1 VFGLGEPLRFGY
13 FAQQWTPVLTNEVVG
28 CPKPVVAASRKNLI
42 AMELSNRTASS
53 LISGRAWG
61 TWLAAALAWVV
72 VAGMPHSGYGQ
83 SGEPAFQYLGGNGS
97 EWSDG
102 FDSASTGAADVR
114 TSTPILSSAIV
125 DASQIAIAQ
134 YSDIVARGGWPV
146 VPAGKALG
154 LGVRD
159 PAVITLRQRL
169 AISGDLDRAV
179 GLSDIFDSY
188 VDAAVRRFQARHGIP
203 ADGIVGEST
212 LNAMNVPAGL
222 RLSQLATNLTRLKSL
237 TASLPD
243 RFVVVNIPAA
253 AVEAVENGRV
263 VSRHTAVVGK
273 VDRPSPIVNSKI
285 HEVNFNPFWTVPASI
300 IRKDLIPL
308 MQKEPDYLTKQHIRI
323 YDQKGNPLAPEQV
336 NWYGDEATK
345 FLFRQDPGDFNSL
358 GLVKI
363 NFPSPDGVYMH
374 DTPNKDLFTTESR
387 FYSSGCVR
395 VQGIRSLI
403 SWLLRD
409 TPDWPQSR
417 IEAQYLSGERI
428 DAKLAKPVQLYW
440 TYITAWAAE
449 AGVVQFRDDIYNLD
463 GLDVYVAQQ
472 SGVPL

>member
-1 VFGLGEPLRFGY
+1 MESP
-13 FAQQWTPVLTNEVVG
+13 
-28 CPKPVVAASRKNLI
+28 SRTQI
-42 AMELSNRTASS
+42 S
-53 LISGRAWG
+53 LMSDRSWG
-61 TWLAAALAWVV
+61 IGLAAAAWLAIVGLPA
-72 VAGMPHSGYGQ
+72 AGHAQ
-83 SGEPAFQYLGGNGS
+83 SQSVFQYLGGNAS

-102 FDSASTGAADVR
+102 FDAGSTGAADVR
-114 TSTPILSSAIV
+114 TSTPILSPQIVSAT
-125 DASQIAIAQ
+125 QLAIAQ

-146 VPAGKALG
+146 VPAGKVLR

-159 PAVITLRQRL
+159 SAVVTLRQRL
-169 AISGDLDRAV
+169 AISGDLDRSV
-179 GLSDIFDSY
+179 GLSEVFDSY

-203 ADGIVGEST
+203 VDGVVGEST
-212 LNAMNVPAGL
+212 LSAMNVPAGV

-237 TASLPD
+237 TASLPN

-273 VDRPSPIVNSKI
+273 VERPSPIVNSKI
-285 HEVNFNPFWTVPASI
+285 TEINFNPFWTVPESI
-300 IRKDLIPL
+300 IRRDLIPL
-308 MQKEPDYLTKQHIRI
+308 MQKEPDYLAKQHIRI
-323 YDQKGNPLAPEQV
+323 YDAKGNPLTPEQV
-336 NWYGDEATK
+336 NWQSDEATK

-374 DTPNKDLFTTESR
+374 DTPNKDLFNTEDR

-395 VQGIRSLI
+395 VQGIRNLI
-403 SWLLRD
+403 VWLLRD
-409 TPDWPQSR
+409 TPDWPPSR
-417 IEAQYLSGERI
+417 IAEQYLSGERV
-428 DAKLAKPVQLYW
+428 DAKLATPVQLYW

-449 AGVVQFRDDIYNLD
+449 EGVVQFRNDIYNLD

-472 SGVPL
+472 TGVPL

>member
-1 VFGLGEPLRFGY
+1 MQLP
-13 FAQQWTPVLTNEVVG
+13 
-28 CPKPVVAASRKNLI
+28 SR
-42 AMELSNRTASS
+42 TQSS
-53 LISGRAWG
+53 LTSGRAWG
-61 TWLAAALAWVV
+61 VALSAAVAWVV
-72 VAGMPHSGYGQ
+72 VVGLPHPGYGQ
-83 SGEPAFQYLGGNGS
+83 SREPLSQYLGGHGS

-102 FDSASTGAADVR
+102 FDAASSGAADVR
-114 TSTPILSSAIV
+114 TSTPILSPEIV
-125 DASQIAIAQ
+125 GATQAAIAQ

-146 VPAGKALG
+146 VPAGKVLR

-159 PAVITLRQRL
+159 PAVVTLRQRL
-169 AISGDLDRAV
+169 AITGDLDRAV
-179 GLSDIFDSY
+179 GLSEVFDSY
-188 VDAAVRRFQARHGIP
+188 VEAAVRRFQARHGIP
-203 ADGIVGEST
+203 ADGVVGEST
-212 LNAMNVPAGL
+212 LNAMNLPAGV

-237 TASLPD
+237 TASVPD
-243 RFVVVNIPAA
+243 RYVVVNIPAA

-285 HEVNFNPFWTVPASI
+285 QEINFNPFWTVPESI

-323 YDQKGNPLAPEQV
+323 YDQAGNQLAPEQV
-336 NWYGDEATK
+336 NWYSDEATK

-374 DTPNKDLFTTESR
+374 DTPSKDLFNTESR

-395 VQGIRSLI
+395 IQGIRSLI
-403 SWLLRD
+403 NWLLRD
-409 TPDWPQSR
+409 TPDWPTAR
-417 IEAQYLSGERI
+417 IEAQYRSGERI
-428 DAKLAKPVQLYW
+428 DAKLATPIQLYW

-449 AGVVQFRDDIYNLD
+449 EGVVQFRDDIYNLD

-472 SGVPL
+472 TGVPL